1 MTAAVG
7 WSGAGDAEQA
17 GAEAGHRALTGLQQC
32 PEAAVAFGCSWF
44 DQAALLG
51 GIRSAVG
58 HIPLIGGS
66 TAGEITPEGPRTH
79 SCVVLLVAS
88 EGGAWSVGA
97 GERIDRSPR
106 GAGQQAAR
114 AALRDFHGSPR
125 TGFLLVG
132 DGLVTS
138 FADVTRGLQ
147 EVLGT
152 SSLIAG
158 GMAADDLRFAATSQ
172 YVNDDVLS
180 RGVVGM
186 LIGGTARI
194 GVGIEHGFAPISR
207 PRRITR
213 AQGSVLF
220 ELDHQPAASVYE
232 EYFGTELVNRMR
244 REGLAREGIAYPVG
258 MRTAASDP
266 WLLRN
271 VVAFRDD
278 GALACSGEIVEEAWL
293 QLMIGSRQLVVEAAQ
308 RAAQQAVRS
317 LNRVAGVLVFDS
329 VARRTLLGQ
338 RDAAQEVMMMR
349 RTIGPSI
356 PLAGC
361 YTYGE
366 QGPVGHSPLGAT
378 APQTGAVL
386 IVAIGT

>member
-1 MTAAVG
+1 M
-7 WSGAGDAEQA
+7 
-17 GAEAGHRALTGLQQC
+17 
-32 PEAAVAFGCSWF
+32 
-44 DQAALLG
+44 
-51 GIRSAVG
+51 
-58 HIPLIGGS
+58 
-66 TAGEITPEGPRTH
+66 
-79 SCVVLLVAS
+79 
-88 EGGAWSVGA
+88 GA

-114 AALRDFHGSPR
+114 AALRDFHGTPR

-132 DGLVTS
+132 DGLVTN
-138 FADVTRGLQ
+138 FADVMRGLQ

-158 GMAADDLRFAATSQ
+158 GMAADDLRFTTTYQ
-172 YVNDDVLS
+172 YANDEVIS
-180 RGVVGM
+180 GGVVGM

-213 AQGSVLF
+213 AQGSVLC

-258 MRTAASDP
+258 MRIASSDP

-278 GALACSGEIVEEAWL
+278 GALACSGEILEGAWL

-317 LNRVAGVLVFDS
+317 LNRVAGVLVCDS
-329 VARRTLLGQ
+329 VARRKLLGQ
-338 RDAAQEVMMMR
+338 RYAALEVAMIR
-349 RTIGPSI
+349 RTVGPSI

-366 QGPVGHSPLGAT
+366 QGPVGHSPLVAT

-386 IVAIGT
+386 IIALGT